1 MTKTGCVDEVI
12 ERAHGALDALA
23 CAPPPSDPGEA
34 LVRVREVER
43 LARRVRALQIG
54 TLDAVHEQGLHR
66 ADGHASGRVMVEHAG
81 RLSEAEAKRR
91 DRARR
96 TLAAMPVVAAGLAS
110 GRIGACQVDRIAL
123 VFVNPR
129 VRDRFV
135 ALDAQVALLAA
146 TLTYPEFD
154 RRLRNWVRQ
163 VDEEGTADRA
173 RRCHENRRARLVQD
187 FDGGWELLG
196 AFGSLTGAQMHTIF
210 KAFVEAEFQADWAE
224 ARAIHGDATTVAHLA
239 RSYDQRDADA
249 IARIFEL
256 AANAHAVAPGGAP
269 IDTTILVDQA
279 SFERELRRAAGLDLE
294 PRPDPG
300 LAPEPGDEPAPA
312 SEPGERSEP
321 DAEGEGP
328 SEGGDE
334 REGASAPARGTGFR
348 CETPD
353 GHPVD
358 PTEAFANALTGRV
371 RRAVVGWDGV
381 VIDHSGHHKLFTG
394 ALRAAVLMSRTTCY
408 WPGCNQPVSRCQA
421 DHLEPRRSG
430 GRTNPGNGAPCC
442 GRHNRLKE
450 HGFTVRRDDHGRIHV
465 HRPDGTEIE

>member
-23 CAPPPSDPGEA
+23 CAPVPSDPAEA

-54 TLDAVHEQGLHR
+54 TLDVVHAKDLHR
-66 ADGHASGRVMVEHAG
+66 ADGHGSARVMVEHAG
-81 RLSEAEAKRR
+81 RLSEVEARRR

-110 GRIGACQVDRIAL
+110 GRIGVCQVDRIAL

-196 AFGSLTGAQMHTIF
+196 AFGSLTGAQMHAIF

-256 AANAHAVAPGGAP
+256 AANAHAAAPGGAP
-269 IDTTILVDQA
+269 IGTTILVDQA

-300 LAPEPGDEPAPA
+300 LAPEPGTD
-312 SEPGERSEP
+312 
-321 DAEGEGP
+321 D
-328 SEGGDE
+328 
-334 REGASAPARGTGFR
+334 GTGFR

-394 ALRAAVLMSRTTCY
+394 ALRAAVLVSRTTCY

>member
-12 ERAHGALDALA
+12 GRAHGALDALA
-23 CAPPPSDPGEA
+23 CAPVPSDPGEA
-34 LVRVREVER
+34 VERVREVER
-43 LARRVRALQIG
+43 LARRVRALQIA
-54 TLDAVHEQGLHR
+54 TLGSVHDQGLHR
-66 ADGHASGRVMVEHAG
+66 GDGHGSGRVMVEHVG
-81 RLSEAEAKRR
+81 RLSPVEAKCR

-96 TLAAMPVVAAGLAS
+96 TLAAMPLVAAALAR

-129 VRDRFV
+129 VRERFV

-154 RRLRNWVRQ
+154 RRLRDWVRQ
-163 VDEEGTADRA
+163 VDEDGTADRA
-173 RRCHENRRARLVQD
+173 RRCHENRRARLVQG

-196 AFGSLTGAQMHTIF
+196 AFGSLTGAQMHAIF
-210 KAFVEAEFQADWAE
+210 RAFVEAEFQADWAE
-224 ARAIHGDATTVAHLA
+224 ARAIHGDATTVEHLA

-256 AANAHAVAPGGAP
+256 AANAHAAAPGGAP

-279 SFERELRRAAGLDLE
+279 SFERELHRAAGLDLD

-300 LAPEPGDEPAPA
+300 LNPEPGDGPDGDLDLDADLGFGTDDEPTP
-312 SEPGERSEP
+312 EP
-321 DAEGEGP
+321 D
-328 SEGGDE
+328 D
-334 REGASAPARGTGFR
+334 APGSGRGTGFR
-348 CETPD
+348 CETLD

-381 VIDHSGHHKLFTG
+381 VLDHSGHHRLFTG
-394 ALRAAVLMSRTTCY
+394 ALRAAVLMSCPTCY
-408 WPGCNQPVSRCQA
+408 WPGCNQPTSRCQT
-421 DHLEPRRSG
+421 DHLQPRRNG
-430 GRTNPGNGAPCC
+430 GPTNPDNGAPCC

-450 HGFTVRRDDHGRIHV
+450 HGYTVHRDHHGHLHV
-465 HRPDGTEIE
+465 HRPDGTEID